1 MDLRSSALL
10 DEWFLLGPEVLKT
23 GRLLAWRWLGNRR
36 NAEQLIW
43 TRLVALLVHL
53 IATLQWEVEL
63 IP

>member
-1 MDLRSSALL
+1 MSSGIVVMFFK
-10 DEWFLLGPEVLKT
+10 DY
-23 GRLLAWRWLGNRR
+23 R

-53 IATLQWEVEL
+53 ITTLQWEVEL